1 MRMIRSIVL
10 GALLIPIG
18 CTDDDMTRRRAEV
31 AEVGGMVMPF
41 DLERSTHVFEITD
54 FGGLQLVS
62 SDDADPEQIRLIR
75 DHLRHE
81 AERFSRGDFHD
92 PAMIHGEDMAG
103 LHALVT
109 GHDRLSVTYRDVPH
123 GGEIRY
129 ASEDAE
135 LIEAIHAWFGAQV
148 TDHGD
153 HAQSQR

>member
-109 GHDRLSVTYRDVPH
+109 GHDRLSVTYRDVPP